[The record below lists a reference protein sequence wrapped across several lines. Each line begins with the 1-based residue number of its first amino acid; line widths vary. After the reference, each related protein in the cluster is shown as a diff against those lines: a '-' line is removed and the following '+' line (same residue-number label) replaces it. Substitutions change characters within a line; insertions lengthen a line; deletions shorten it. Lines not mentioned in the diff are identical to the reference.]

1 MENSIEKSV
10 EKVSSKIGGL
20 KRWKNSINIGQKF
33 SGKIGGKNGGKI
45 SIKIIGKIS

>member
-1 MENSIEKSV
+1 MKIGKKMGGKSNR
-10 EKVSSKIGGL
+10 KIGGL

>member
-1 MENSIEKSV
+1 MVANHWFDDGMVTIHRS
-10 EKVSSKIGGL
+10 GL
-20 KRWKNSINIGQKF
+20 NSINIGEKF